1 MSINNTVNI
10 DDDELNSTK
19 TKFTMI
25 DSSPE
30 NTPNYNPKTMTIC
43 PECGSNIKHEN
54 GCVMCLSC
62 GFSKCE

>member
-1 MSINNTVNI
+1 
-10 DDDELNSTK
+10 
-19 TKFTMI
+19 MI

-30 NTPNYNPKTMTIC
+30 DAPNYNPKTMTIC